1 MGQIEQKW
9 EKERGGKEK
18 NKLGERFLE
27 PAVCGAKIL
36 TEQRLLKLRVSELF
50 GRCAIVVQS
59 RSALVVVV

>member
-50 GRCAIVVQS
+50 GRCAIVV
-59 RSALVVVV
+59 